1 MMKIITTF
9 LLLIMI
15 VISPLYADD
24 GPPLQVAVTG
34 YTPPFVMRSA
44 HQLYGYDIAMLTD
57 ICQRMHRTCIYKIM
71 PFSELITAVID
82 NKADIAISAITITVD
97 RSKLVYFSL
106 PYLVSKTQFLGQQK
120 LRNTNIDVDFLKK
133 CTIGGM
139 TGTIVADE
147 LKNHGVTNPKI
158 VYFPSENDLISALAA
173 GTVDVAFV
181 DEPTAT
187 FWQEHSGGK
196 LVALGKFMI
205 SGYGLGIAVKDDVA
219 LVSQIN
225 QAILQYENSPAFKV
239 NYTMYLGNF

>member
-9 LLLIMI
+9 LLLFMI

-34 YTPPFVMRSA
+34 FTAPFVMRGA
-44 HQLYGYDIAMLTD
+44 HQLYGYDVSMITD
-57 ICQRMHRTCIYKIM
+57 ICQRIHRSCVYKLM
-71 PFSELITAVID
+71 PFSDLIPAIT
-82 NKADIAISAITITVD
+82 NSKADIAISAITITAD

-120 LRNTNIDVDFLKK
+120 LKDKNINVEFLKK

-147 LKNHGVTNPKI
+147 LKNYGVTDPKI
-158 VYFPSENDLISALAA
+158 VYFPSENDLISALDA

-187 FWQEHSGGK
+187 FWHDHSGGK
-196 LVALGKFMI
+196 LVALGKSMI
-205 SGYGLGIAVKDDVA
+205 SGYGLGIAVKDDVT
-219 LVSQIN
+219 LLSKIN
-225 QAILQYENSPAFKV
+225 QAILQYENSPAFNI
-239 NYTMYLGNF
+239 NYTMYLGSF